1 MRPIWL
7 IESGIYG
14 DEITPLI
21 TEIRRQGMAAELMPY
36 RALAKGLPLNVEGQL
51 LGPDSCVIAYGTY
64 PFARQVQLHYPW
76 KPGAWCNQK
85 NLDCMT
91 YYAHFGANLLNQNYA
106 MMSGVEAIRQRDW
119 LYETFGEAD
128 EVFARPTACD
138 KLFVGRRVARE
149 QFASILSPTRYD
161 PETAVVIARPREI
174 EKEWR
179 LIVVDDRVI
188 SGSQYAFRGER
199 AIARELPDEVRRFA
213 ESMLLKV
220 KWRPDPVFM
229 LDICESAGQ
238 LWLVE
243 LNSFSGSWL
252 YQCDY
257 AAVVAAVSARA
268 AKSGGA

>member
-14 DEITPLI
+14 EEITPLI
-21 TEIRRQGMAAELMPY
+21 KEIREQGMAAELVPY
-36 RALAKGLPLNVEGQL
+36 RALAKGLPPSVEGQSL
-51 LGPDSCVIAYGTY
+51 QPDSCVIAYGTY
-64 PFARQVQLHYPW
+64 PFARQVQLHYSW
-76 KPGAWCNQK
+76 TPGAWCNPE

-91 YYAHFGANLLNQNYA
+91 YYAHFGAYLLNQNYA
-106 MMSGVEAIRQRDW
+106 MMPGVEAIRQRDW
-119 LYETFGEAD
+119 LYESLGVAD

-149 QFASILSPTRYD
+149 QFASILSPTRFD

-179 LIVVDDRVI
+179 LIVVDDQVV

-229 LDICESAGQ
+229 LDICESDDQ

-252 YQCDY
+252 YQCDC

-268 AKSGGA
+268 VKSGGA